1 MKRTTLALDPEILH
15 LVRDLSAERG
25 ISIGDAVNQIL
36 RRGLDAQ
43 SPTIDRNGF
52 MMFAQ
57 ASPTTF
63 GPDDVEKALTE
74 D

>member
-1 MKRTTLALDPEILH
+1 MTRTTIALDPEILR

-52 MMFAQ
+52 VMFAQ
-57 ASPTTF
+57 ASPAMF

-74 D
+74 E